1 MKIKATVIICVLL
14 LISCLT
20 SCGNK
25 TGDSAGSDRTVL
37 NNDNSSTKEAPESE
51 AVKIKGTTGS
61 WGIYSKILVPDGMS
75 LTTGTKTN
83 ARDKNAV
90 WVKKTDN
97 GANFFY
103 FILSTKARSQKD
115 IASTIEI
122 NANHN
127 PKEATLKTGTYEWT
141 GVSYKYQGSEVAQM
155 YAVIDDKVINVR
167 MAGFAYDSDV
177 ATSIL
182 GSIKLR

>member
-1 MKIKATVIICVLL
+1 MKIKATVIICALL

-83 ARDKNAV
+83 ARDENAV

-103 FILSTKARSQKD
+103 FILSQLSAM
-115 IASTIEI
+115 I
-122 NANHN
+122 
-127 PKEATLKTGTYEWT
+127 
-141 GVSYKYQGSEVAQM
+141 
-155 YAVIDDKVINVR
+155 VILMSLPSVPPHKNQR
-167 MAGFAYDSDV
+167 A
-177 ATSIL
+177 
-182 GSIKLR
+182 

>member
-1 MKIKATVIICVLL
+1 MKIKATVIICALL

-20 SCGNK
+20 SCGNN
-25 TGDSAGSDRTVL
+25 TGDSVESESTAI
-37 NNDNSSTKEAPESE
+37 NNVTSSAKEAPESE
-51 AVKIKGTTGS
+51 AEKINGTTGS
-61 WGIYSKILVPDGMS
+61 WGIYSEILVPDGMD
-75 LTTGTKTN
+75 LTTGTKAN
-83 ARDKNAV
+83 AQDENAV
-90 WVKKTDN
+90 WVKMTDN
-97 GANFFY
+97 AMHYFY
-103 FILSTKARSQKD
+103 FILSTKAQGQKD

-122 NANHN
+122 NEKYA
-127 PKEATLKTGTYEWT
+127 PEEITLKAGAHEWT